1 VSKYDKI
8 DDLIEKARM
17 DKNEKN
23 RLDFYYQIQK
33 KLMEDVPSI
42 PLMMMI
48 YPIPYK
54 SYLAGI
60 AERDY
65 IWGLDFYPFHFVGKK

>member
-1 VSKYDKI
+1 
-8 DDLIEKARM
+8 
-17 DKNEKN
+17 
-23 RLDFYYQIQK
+23 
-33 KLMEDVPSI
+33 
-42 PLMMMI
+42 MMMI